1 MKKKIFITL
10 IASFFIS
17 NFSFAKYSADI
28 FDKNSLQR
36 GAKYFVNYCAGC
48 HSIKYQRYNR
58 TFKDLGIDPELGK
71 NNLIFTGATVGEQM
85 KTAMGEEEAKKWFS
99 TNPPDLSLTAR
110 AKSPDYIY
118 RYLLGFYVDE
128 KRPLGFNNLVFNGAS
143 MPNPLWQL
151 EGLKEPVFIEAEN
164 CDNSGCKKTKTISE
178 LKIVEKG
185 SLNAEEYKQ
194 VASDLTNFL
203 SYVADPSALKRA
215 TMAPWV
221 LLFCFLLTLFFYLL
235 KREYWRDIRK

>member
-1 MKKKIFITL
+1 MKKIVITVL
-10 IASFFIS
+10 ASLFLTNS
-17 NFSFAKYSADI
+17 GFAKYSADI

-48 HSIKYQRYNR
+48 HSLKFQRYNR

-71 NNLIFTGATVGEQM
+71 QSLIFTGAVAGEQM
-85 KTAMGEEEAKKWFS
+85 NIAMNGEEAKKWFS
-99 TNPPDLSLTAR
+99 TTPPDLSLTAR
-110 AKSPDYIY
+110 AKSADYIY
-118 RYLLGFYVDE
+118 RYLTGFYVDE
-128 KRPLGFNNLVFNGAS
+128 SRPLGFNNLAFNGAS

-185 SLNAEEYKQ
+185 SLSAEEYRQ

-203 SYVADPSALKRA
+203 SYVSDPSALKRA
-215 TMAPWV
+215 AMGPWV

-235 KREYWRDIRK
+235 KREYWRDIHK